1 MRTINLVEN
10 APYGSEILIIYLP
23 VGQLGILSGTS
34 DSLPVVMQP
43 PHPIEQII
51 SYFVCDAIRS
61 LTRDHGIL
69 FTNQFKVKK

>member
-1 MRTINLVEN
+1 M
-10 APYGSEILIIYLP
+10 
-23 VGQLGILSGTS
+23 GQLGILSGTS

-51 SYFVCDAIRS
+51 SYFVCDAIGS